1 MNGVGS
7 LCRWPYRGDLASAQL
22 MAGSVRLSILLPT
35 NRRGLLACSR
45 IAQACSWAGPLVE
58 VVVRDNSGD
67 ARKRELLAYF
77 QHENCKV
84 ITADPCEASE
94 NFSEAL
100 RLATGDFVFCLGDDD
115 FCFDHA
121 IADLPGAIER
131 IAKDLSIVGITGT
144 YAIETEKGTSLAKYA
159 NIDSDDAHAR
169 VVGFLSYGGPNVLF
183 YSVLRRELFSRI
195 LDFMN
200 DMPFSFSFHDQV
212 MCLLYLLNG
221 KFAPL
226 QRLMYLYDMGV
237 WQSRELAEKRDLDF
251 YKAAGLDP
259 AINRL
264 QWIICGF
271 EGASL
276 IVNSNMLAMLP
287 PAQRQPIADLW
298 FTTMFARFKAGRRSA
313 FNSPLA
319 DDADRWCTRLLQA
332 TGQLTFER
340 ILAEITDFIALSS
353 SEAAQNYFNF
363 WDAVIHRRQPAPRRS
378 NASRQM
384 AVNES

>member
-1 MNGVGS
+1 MR
-7 LCRWPYRGDLASAQL
+7 RWPYRGDLASAQL
-22 MAGSVRLSILLPT
+22 AARSVRLSILLPT
-35 NRRGLLACSR
+35 NRRSLLACSR
-45 IAQACSWAGPLVE
+45 IAQACSWAGPHVE

-84 ITADPCEASE
+84 VTVDPCEARE
-94 NFSEAL
+94 NFFETL
-100 RLATGDFVFCLGDDD
+100 QLATGDFIFCLGDDD

-121 IADLPGAIER
+121 IADLPDAIER
-131 IAKDLSIVGITGT
+131 IAKDPSIVGITGT
-144 YAIETEKGTSLAKYA
+144 YAIETVKGTSLASYA
-159 NIDSDDAHAR
+159 NIDSNDALAR
-169 VVGFLSYGGPNVLF
+169 VAGFLGYGGPNVLF

-195 LDFMN
+195 FDFMN
-200 DMPFSFSFHDQV
+200 DMPFFFSFHDQV

-226 QRLMYLYDMGV
+226 QRLMYLYDMGI
-237 WQSRELAEKRDLDF
+237 WQSHELAEKRDLDF
-251 YKAAGLDP
+251 YKTAGLDP
-259 AINRL
+259 AINKL

-298 FTTMFARFKAGRRSA
+298 FTTMFARFKRDRRST
-313 FNSPLA
+313 FNSPLS
-319 DDADRWCTRLLQA
+319 DDAEQWCKKLLQA

-340 ILAEITDFIALSS
+340 ILIEISGFIALSS
-353 SEAAQNYFNF
+353 SEAAQNYFDF
-363 WDAVIHRRQPAPRRS
+363 WDAVINKRQPVLRRS
-378 NASRQM
+378 NASRRM
-384 AVNES
+384 AVNQS